1 MEVVDINY
9 VGSTPDF
16 QEYSREDQLLITKR
30 LVELP
35 FGSSTDDY
43 IEYFIYDPNSQ
54 IIASNYF
61 VQNYTPQNNQP
72 TTDEYTVVNLNPEG
86 DVRANGFSR
95 GNVSISYNFFRKLF
109 SSSYVDRF
117 WIGEISSD
125 RTEIRTFRQDM
136 SNAEL
141 QASFNNYQSY
151 INNVPYYPDFYLDF
165 GLNKNIIGV
174 NILYADSSPQASL
187 LFKLYEPL
195 PVDVKVKDTF
205 WVVDKISESA
215 RFNVSFTVSSTS
227 SADFSYLRGPNYNV
241 EINKATS
248 QLTPYYNYDTLISS
262 ALTSSFQQLK
272 SMMDEKGLDINV
284 DYTNFENFIHFHQQ
298 LRG

>member
-95 GNVSISYNFFRKLF
+95 GNVSISYNFFR
-109 SSSYVDRF
+109 
-117 WIGEISSD
+117 
-125 RTEIRTFRQDM
+125 
-136 SNAEL
+136 
-141 QASFNNYQSY
+141 NY
-151 INNVPYYPDFYLDF
+151 
-165 GLNKNIIGV
+165 
-174 NILYADSSPQASL
+174 SL
-187 LFKLYEPL
+187 
-195 PVDVKVKDTF
+195 V
-205 WVVDKISESA
+205 A
-215 RFNVSFTVSSTS
+215 
-227 SADFSYLRGPNYNV
+227 
-241 EINKATS
+241 
-248 QLTPYYNYDTLISS
+248 
-262 ALTSSFQQLK
+262 
-272 SMMDEKGLDINV
+272 M
-284 DYTNFENFIHFHQQ
+284 
-298 LRG
+298 